1 MSLLPESRTFRFVSV
16 QLLTGTGS
24 VSCLIDTGG
33 HSRLTVIQRQA
44 TTLRLSIDSTDP
56 LEDAI
61 RVLGA
66 MYNVTLVTPSNNTAK
81 KASASA
87 KRVPTATT
95 KRGRKATTGS
105 RTPRKKSV
113 EAPVI
118 ESTQAA
124 AGRVGT
130 AELRSW
136 AREHGF
142 TVSDRG
148 RIPAAISA
156 AYNQASNN

>member
-1 MSLLPESRTFRFVSV
+1 MTE
-16 QLLTGTGS
+16 
-24 VSCLIDTGG
+24 
-33 HSRLTVIQRQA
+33 IQRQA
-44 TTLRLSIDSTDP
+44 TTLKLSIDFTDP

-81 KASASA
+81 KVSA
-87 KRVPTATT
+87 KRVPTMAT
-95 KRGRKATTGS
+95 KRGGNAGTGS
-105 RTPRKKSV
+105 RTSQKTSGETP
-113 EAPVI
+113 AI
-118 ESTQAA
+118 ESTQNA
-124 AGRVGT
+124 AGRAST

-148 RIPAAISA
+148 RIPATISA

>member
-1 MSLLPESRTFRFVSV
+1 MK
-16 QLLTGTGS
+16 
-24 VSCLIDTGG
+24 
-33 HSRLTVIQRQA
+33 
-44 TTLRLSIDSTDP
+44 LSIDSTDP

-66 MYNVTLVTPSNNTAK
+66 MYNVTLVTSSNDTPK

-87 KRVPTATT
+87 KRVPTA
-95 KRGRKATTGS
+95 ATTRGDNAMTGPS
-105 RTPRKKSV
+105 TSKKKS
-113 EAPVI
+113 AKTPTI
-118 ESTQAA
+118 ESTQNA
-124 AGRVGT
+124 AGRVST
-130 AELRSW
+130 VELRSW

-156 AYNQASNN
+156 AYNQASDN